1 VKRQSR
7 YKMSTIIRAKNSLR
21 EKQCSRIMTLL
32 DIPITSQTVKDW
44 SSSRGGISLRRG
56 YDLRAPLAEKMLDAS
71 KVTKWTAFV
80 NNRHNL
86 GSPGSQRRLI
96 TSVRIQTYMS
106 LKDVSDTKL
115 LHVII
120 ARFWG

>member
-1 VKRQSR
+1 MKRRSR
-7 YKMSTIIRAKNSLR
+7 YKNSTIIRAKNSLR

-44 SSSRGGISLRRG
+44 ASSYGGVSLRRG

-86 GSPGSQRRLI
+86 VHLIPSDGSFL
-96 TSVRIQTYMS
+96 VRIQTYMS
-106 LKDVSDTKL
+106 LKEVSDTKL
-115 LHVII
+115 SHVII
-120 ARFWG
+120 SRFWG